1 MAGLDAA
8 VASFV
13 LLDVKLVVA
22 ASTWRSSVSL
32 D

>member
-1 MAGLDAA
+1 MVGSDAE
-8 VASFV
+8 VAFFV
-13 LLDVKLVVA
+13 LLDVKLVVG